1 MASLD
6 DVKRVLSTVDPKKVV
21 VNPDGTITITDPV
34 VGQKLKALVPN
45 APEGGGINVGGC
57 DC

>member
-1 MASLD
+1 MATMAD
-6 DVKRVLSTVDPKKVV
+6 IVAVLESIDPSKVV
-21 VNPDGTITITDPV
+21 VNPDGTIVITDPV
-34 VGQKLKALVPN
+34 ASAKLRALVPN